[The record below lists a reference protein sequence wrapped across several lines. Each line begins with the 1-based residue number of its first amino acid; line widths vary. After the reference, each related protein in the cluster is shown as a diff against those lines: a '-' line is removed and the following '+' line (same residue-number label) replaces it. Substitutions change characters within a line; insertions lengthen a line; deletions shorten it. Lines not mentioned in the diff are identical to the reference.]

1 MSRLRKGNKYKGAS
15 FADQFKSACAMK
27 SPLYAEVPVAGKT
40 EEPLPT
46 SPADNTAEKTATLEQ
61 SGAAGATVKNLSP
74 KDEVPTKVG
83 SAGRMAEREA
93 WMARNKQ
100 KAEDRAE
107 EAERLKAEEAAAEEL
122 AETKRYRDAD
132 GNLVYE
138 DDYDKGMTGKERR
151 AESKDNKRAIKKEF
165 REDKADIK
173 ARKKSGEISK
183 KEAKALKKANKAEKK
198 SLKKANRTLK
208 KKARKGNKCTKKMK
222 KRGEC

>member
-1 MSRLRKGNKYKGAS
+1 MSRLRKGNKYRGAS

-27 SPLYAEVPVAGKT
+27 SPLYAEVPVAGNPDASGDLSST
-40 EEPLPT
+40 EKAEELQK
-46 SPADNTAEKTATLEQ
+46 SDAAD
-61 SGAAGATVKNLSP
+61 ATVKNLSP

-93 WMARNKQ
+93 WMARNKA

-122 AETKRYRDAD
+122 AETKRYRDED
-132 GNLVYE
+132 GNLVFE
-138 DDYDKGMTGKERR
+138 DDYDKSMKGKERR

-173 ARKKSGEISK
+173 ARRKSGELSK

-198 SLKKANRTLK
+198 SLKKANRVLK
-208 KKARKGNKCTKKMK
+208 RKARKGDKCTKKMK
-222 KRGEC
+222 KKGLC